1 MSLHNKLAS
10 IPWPDEKYVPLVI
23 SDLPTPLLMLSVFAR
38 GGILAFEA
46 YATVALRCILHLVLF
61 HLRLEVGD
69 VAIEA
74 LELSTKLVVAGVVTM
89 TTLAIKKGGR
99 IRRTVGGRR

>member
-1 MSLHNKLAS
+1 MSLYNQLAG
-10 IPWPDEKYVPLVI
+10 IPWPDEKYIPLVI
-23 SDLPTPLLMLSVFAR
+23 SNLPTPLLMLSVFAR
-38 GGILAFEA
+38 GDILAFEA
-46 YATVALRCILHLVLF
+46 YATVALRRILHLVLF

-74 LELSTKLVVAGVVTM
+74 LELGTELVIARVVTM